1 MPWPELRY
9 CLGRHKKRRHIA
21 SQHPGCRIITQ
32 HGCHGFTVLAM
43 HLMSA
48 RGAQQEWRAFESCAR
63 AICSSSGRRTGTER
77 RVSQRWDSSNMSVQ
91 SAFI

>member
-1 MPWPELRY
+1 MPWPELRQ
-9 CLGRHKKRRHIA
+9 CLGRNKKRRHIA
-21 SQHPGCRIITQ
+21 FRYPSSRIITQ
-32 HGCHGFTVLAM
+32 HACHGFTVLAM

-48 RGAQQEWRAFESCAR
+48 RGAQQEWRASESCAR
-63 AICSSSGRRTGTER
+63 AICSSSGRRSGLER